1 MSRALHHM
9 QNPDLALL
17 EMNNV
22 LKINGEMYISITTK
36 IFFEIYD
43 KSPLFREILK
53 NYLKELVKGRKF
65 FSSDSS
71 SDLIRQF
78 DGKENPIGW
87 AGKREDIENLLP
99 RDLKFLKSPT
109 SFH

>member
-1 MSRALHHM
+1 M
-9 QNPDLALL
+9 
-17 EMNNV
+17 EG
-22 LKINGEMYISITTK
+22 K
-36 IFFEIYD
+36 
-43 KSPLFREILK
+43 
-53 NYLKELVKGRKF
+53 RKF

-99 RDLKFLKSPT
+99 RDLKISKVSYEFSPT
-109 SFH
+109 VYLLPFLPNMIHRFVSKFIPLMIYFKLTKIS